1 MPHIVIENALANFDQ
16 VKKEILDNLQN
27 THRAQRGGPNGHS
40 VQWFTALELPITAEA
55 ISRIAQQY
63 VGQFSN
69 NLAIDFSN
77 VTYEYQLI
85 EYNTPNDQYN
95 WHVDGVIAPDA
106 SKSRR
111 MTIGL
116 NLTTKGKDFE
126 GDGFQLSTVTGFIDN
141 ENEARVLAT
150 DCASAL
156 TLDETAALAGENSV
170 VVFNPDTIHR
180 ASPITSGKRQLLT
193 VWVIW

>member
-1 MPHIVIENALANFDQ
+1 VPHIVIKNALQNFDQ
-16 VKKEILDNLQN
+16 VKKEILDNAHD

-40 VQWFTALELPITAEA
+40 VKWFTALDLPITSEVMGSIAKKH
-55 ISRIAQQY
+55 ISS
-63 VGQFSN
+63 FN
-69 NLAIDFSN
+69 NNINIDFSD
-77 VTYEYQLI
+77 VLFEYQLI

-95 WHVDGVIAPDA
+95 WHIDGAIATDG

-111 MTIGL
+111 MTLGL
-116 NLTTKGKDFE
+116 NLTTNNVDFT

-150 DCASAL
+150 NCASAL
-156 TLDETAALAGENSV
+156 STNQVAALSLKNSMIL
-170 VVFNPDTIHR
+170 FNPDTIHR

>member
-1 MPHIVIENALANFDQ
+1 MPHIVLKNALDNFDQ
-16 VKKEILDNLQN
+16 VKGEILGNLQD

-40 VQWFTALELPITAEA
+40 VKWFSALELPITSEA
-55 ISRIAQQY
+55 ISRIAQQH

-69 NLAIDFSN
+69 GLNIDFSN
-77 VTYEYQLI
+77 VSYEYQLI

-95 WHVDGVIAPDA
+95 WHVDGVIAADG
-106 SKSRR
+106 SRSRR
-111 MTIGL
+111 ITIGL
-116 NLTTKGKDFE
+116 NLTTQGKDFE

-150 DCASAL
+150 HCAPAL
-156 TLDETAALAGENSV
+156 TPDEVGALAHENSA

-180 ASPITSGKRQLLT
+180 GSPITSGKRQLLT
-193 VWVIW
+193 AWVIW